1 MARITNPSNV
11 HYLAL
16 EGGGGK
22 GVTYLG
28 AVRAL
33 ENKRILPIDIDRP
46 GQNQI
51 RGISGASAG
60 AITAMFLAMGY
71 DSSALE
77 RVLSN
82 SSTFTGFFD
91 NPAVGI
97 SRLVDRNNRPK
108 FHTNAPSGISPYD
121 FILQQSQSISGLS
134 QLASAIAMLARNG
147 ILGSTSDPIIRQLIS
162 HPEHYLY
169 NIIFDRGM
177 FPGIAA
183 RNFLRQAVYGRLWDR
198 LVRSQTQPGQPV
210 PIFAVNGSEI
220 NFHRFFD
227 LTGVDLVITGAN
239 TTKHKP
245 AVFSMRHTPDFPV
258 AEAVGISMN
267 LPLLFKPVHVEANVP
282 VSQYN
287 AQADDYHG
295 MWIDGGVLN
304 NFPLHAFDFLSPSV
318 SSRYPNLK
326 PLNPNMLGLRL
337 TDGAPNQGSQQQPR
351 RGTFNILMEHLGNIM
366 GTVLYPSEEGQ
377 IRNQDEKDQ
386 SIDLYTYD
394 LETTNFAP
402 SSSDSATPISEAE
415 NSVNTYFSQT
425 P

>member
-1 MARITNPSNV
+1 MARITNPNDV

-33 ENKRILPIDIDRP
+33 ENLGVLPINIDQP

-71 DSSALE
+71 NSTELQQ
-77 RVLSN
+77 VLSN

-91 NPAVGI
+91 GPNVGI
-97 SRLVDRNNRPK
+97 SRLVDRNNRPEIR
-108 FHTNAPSGISPYD
+108 TEAPTGVTPID
-121 FILQQSQSISGLS
+121 FIRQQSRSISGLS
-134 QLASAIAMLARNG
+134 QLASSIAFLARRG
-147 ILGSTSDPIIRQLIS
+147 AFGPTSDPIIRQLVS
-162 HPEHYLY
+162 HPEYYLY

-177 FPGIAA
+177 FPGLTA
-183 RNFLRQAVYGRLWDR
+183 RRFLQNAVYGRLWDR
-198 LVRSQTQPGQPV
+198 LVRSRTPPGQP
-210 PIFAVNGSEI
+210 ILIYSINGSEI
-220 NFHRFFD
+220 NFREFFD
-227 LTGVDLVITGAN
+227 LTRVDLVITGAN
-239 TTKHKP
+239 ITKHKP
-245 AVFSMRHTPDFPV
+245 SVFSRRHTPDFPV
-258 AEAVGISMN
+258 AEAVGVSMN

-282 VSQYN
+282 VGQYN
-287 AQADDYHG
+287 ANANDYHG

-304 NFPLHAFDFLSPSV
+304 NFPLHAFDFLSPTV
-318 SSRYPNLK
+318 SRQYPTLK

-337 TDGAPNQGSQQQPR
+337 TDGPHSQSSRQQA
-351 RGTFNILMEHLGNIM
+351 GTFDLLLEHLGNVM

-377 IRNQDEKDQ
+377 IRNQDEREQ
-386 SIDLYTYD
+386 TIDLYTYD
-394 LETTNFAP
+394 LATTEFAP
-402 SSSDSATPISEAE
+402 PPSKSATPIAEAE
-415 NSVNTYFSQT
+415 RAVNTYFTQT